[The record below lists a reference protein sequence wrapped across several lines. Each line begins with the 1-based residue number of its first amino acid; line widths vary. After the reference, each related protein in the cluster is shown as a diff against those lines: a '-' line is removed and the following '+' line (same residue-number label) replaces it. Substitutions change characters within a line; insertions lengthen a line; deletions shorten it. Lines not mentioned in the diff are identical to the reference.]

1 MSVEDYIKIIAD
13 KDEEIAALRSELEAL
28 KKQLESGSLEELV
41 ISDDSVTDNS
51 DITLKVPDEEQEG
64 AAPDMNMSN
73 LMNLM
78 SMLMGNQGPGN
89 EEDGENDVEED
100 GENEVTN
107 EVEED
112 GENEVTD
119 EVEEHRENEVTN
131 EVEEPES
138 SD

>member
-78 SMLMGNQGPGN
+78 SMLMGNQGPEN
-89 EEDGENDVEED
+89 EDEDGENKD

-107 EVEED
+107 DVD
-112 GENEVTD
+112 Q
-119 EVEEHRENEVTN
+119 EVTN
-131 EVEEPES
+131 DVEEPES

>member
-1 MSVEDYIKIIAD
+1 MEDYIKIIAD

-78 SMLMGNQGPGN
+78 SMLMGNQGPEN
-89 EEDGENDVEED
+89 DVEEDGENEVEED

-112 GENEVTD
+112 GENEVT
-119 EVEEHRENEVTN
+119 N

>member
-13 KDEEIAALRSELEAL
+13 KDEEIAALRSEIEDL

-51 DITLKVPDEEQEG
+51 DITLKVPEDENEG

-78 SMLMGNQGPGN
+78 SMLMGPRGADGSN
-89 EEDGENDVEED
+89 EDEEEEGEGEVSNEVDGEVSNEAEVKEVEANEVD
-100 GENEVTN
+100 GEVSNEA
-107 EVEED
+107 EVK
-112 GENEVTD
+112 
-119 EVEEHRENEVTN
+119 
-131 EVEEPES
+131 ES

>member
-1 MSVEDYIKIIAD
+1 MEDYIKIIAD

-78 SMLMGNQGPGN
+78 SMLMGNQGPEN
-89 EEDGENDVEED
+89 EDED

-112 GENEVTD
+112 GENEVT
-119 EVEEHRENEVTN
+119 N

>member
-13 KDEEIAALRSELEAL
+13 KDEEIAALRSEIEDL

-51 DITLKVPDEEQEG
+51 DITLKVPEDENEG

-78 SMLMGNQGPGN
+78 SMLMGPRGADGSN
-89 EEDGENDVEED
+89 EDEEEEGEGEVSNEVDGEVS
-100 GENEVTN
+100 NEA
-107 EVEED
+107 EVK
-112 GENEVTD
+112 
-119 EVEEHRENEVTN
+119 
-131 EVEEPES
+131 ES